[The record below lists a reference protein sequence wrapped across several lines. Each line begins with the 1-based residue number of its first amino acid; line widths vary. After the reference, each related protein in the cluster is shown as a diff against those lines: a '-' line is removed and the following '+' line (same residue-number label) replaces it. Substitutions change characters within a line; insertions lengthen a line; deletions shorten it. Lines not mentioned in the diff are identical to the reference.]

1 MENLTSLWPIALMF
15 IVVYFLM
22 IRPQKKKQ
30 KEQQDMLSALGI
42 GDEVLTT
49 GGIVGKI
56 LRVTETFLLLE
67 VSAGSTLIVQKN
79 AVASL
84 LPKGSIDAMWNGADE
99 ADEAADDAGP
109 QPETAEPASQE
120 ADKTEDKKE
129 DAGKPG
135 QTA

>member
-30 KEQQDMLSALGI
+30 KEQQDMISALGP

-49 GGIVGKI
+49 GGIIGKVI
-56 LRVTETFLLLE
+56 RVSEAFLILE
-67 VSAGSTLIVQKN
+67 VYEGSSMIIQKN
-79 AVASL
+79 AVASM
-84 LPKGSIDAMWNGADE
+84 LPKGSIDAMLKDDPAPEETDADE
-99 ADEAADDAGP
+99 QVDEA
-109 QPETAEPASQE
+109 PASQE

-129 DAGKPG
+129 DAGKPD

>member
-30 KEQQDMLSALGI
+30 KEQQDMISALGP

-49 GGIVGKI
+49 GGIIGKVI
-56 LRVTETFLLLE
+56 RVSEAFLILE
-67 VSAGSTLIVQKN
+67 VYEGSSMIIQKN
-79 AVASL
+79 AVASM
-84 LPKGSIDAMWNGADE
+84 LPKGSIDAMLKDDPAPEETDADE
-99 ADEAADDAGP
+99 QVDEA
-109 QPETAEPASQE
+109 PASRE
-120 ADKTEDKKE
+120 SDKTEDKKE
-129 DAGKPG
+129 DAGKPD